1 MLKVLHTGDWHI
13 GSFPGPEVGGQNARF
28 QDICR
33 CLDFQAMYAE
43 EHRPDLIVVSGDIFH
58 QARVWSD
65 RGLREPD
72 GYRPHPAAFQR
83 GPDRRVAWHSEP
95 RQRGAVRDAD
105 DGFLRR

>member
-58 QARVWSD
+58 QAVCGRTEASA
-65 RGLREPD
+65 RAG
-72 GYRPHPAAFQR
+72 RPSTTSGGFPT
-83 GPDRRVAWHSEP
+83 WP
-95 RQRGAVRDAD
+95 RPSCCAVRRTTTA
-105 DGFLRR
+105 RSSSRCW

>member
-13 GSFPGPEVGGQNARF
+13 GSFPGPEVNGQNARF

-43 EHRPDLIVVSGDIFH
+43 EHRPDLIGVSGDIFH

-65 RGLREPD
+65 SARVG
-72 GYRPHPAAFQR
+72 RPSTISGGFPTL
-83 GPDRRVAWHSEP
+83 P
-95 RQRGAVRDAD
+95 RQSCCVA
-105 DGFLRR
+105 LRTTTARSSSRC

>member
-43 EHRPDLIVVSGDIFH
+43 EHRPEISEWGNPPEQTSGILTPIH
-58 QARVWSD
+58 NVR
-65 RGLREPD
+65 RGTR
-72 GYRPHPAAFQR
+72 
-83 GPDRRVAWHSEP
+83 
-95 RQRGAVRDAD
+95 
-105 DGFLRR
+105 

>member
-43 EHRPDLIVVSGDIFH
+43 EHRPDLIVVSGDIFLC
-58 QARVWSD
+58 QL
-65 RGLREPD
+65 LRK
-72 GYRPHPAAFQR
+72 
-83 GPDRRVAWHSEP
+83 HSLKEKLLNYSL
-95 RQRGAVRDAD
+95 
-105 DGFLRR
+105 F

>member
-65 RGLREPD
+65 RVSLGKQFRRQNPPLPFCSVIFFCLQWCFPFWGLR
-72 GYRPHPAAFQR
+72 
-83 GPDRRVAWHSEP
+83 
-95 RQRGAVRDAD
+95 
-105 DGFLRR
+105 

>member
-43 EHRPDLIVVSGDIFH
+43 EHRPDLIVVPS
-58 QARVWSD
+58 ARTAQLLA
-65 RGLREPD
+65 RRT
-72 GYRPHPAAFQR
+72 RPLHGSIPSPMPTAT
-83 GPDRRVAWHSEP
+83 P
-95 RQRGAVRDAD
+95 
-105 DGFLRR
+105 

>member
-43 EHRPDLIVVSGDIFH
+43 EHRPDIIVWRHLPSGP
-58 QARVWSD
+58 RVVGQRSP
-65 RGLREPD
+65 REPD
-72 GYRPHPAAFQR
+72 SHRPHPAAFQR
-83 GPDRRVAWHSEP
+83 GPDRRAARYAEP
-95 RQRGAVRDAD
+95 RQ
-105 DGFLRR
+105 